1 VALKGRVK
9 SEEEIPAGL
18 EEYYE
23 AHDGEY
29 RLKVTGLVEKG
40 VVDEFRN
47 NNIKLQNEL
56 ADLNKKIS
64 SVDLDEYQSL
74 RAEKDAQRDQKL
86 IEEGKV
92 EELINERVHRMSQNF
107 EKEKMTLQEQLDQL
121 NNQATT
127 YKRKYDDSIVE
138 QKLINAASRAG
149 VRNEATTDVLNR
161 AKQIWRN
168 SEEGD
173 LVAMQGDNQLYGK
186 DGRKPLE
193 VEEWFESLA
202 DEAPHLFKN
211 SEGSGALG
219 GRGGPAGRR
228 VSLQDQSALNANLED
243 IANGKVSVF

>member
-1 VALKGRVK
+1 VALKGRLK

-18 EEYYE
+18 EDYYQME
-23 AHDGEY
+23 DGEY
-29 RLKVTGLVEKG
+29 RLKVTGLVEKS

-56 ADLNKKIS
+56 AELSKKIS
-64 SVDLDEYQSL
+64 GVDFEEYNTL
-74 RAEKDAQRDQKL
+74 RAEKDAQRDKKL

-92 EELINERVHRMSQNF
+92 EELIADRVQRMHHNF
-107 EKEKMTLQEQLDQL
+107 EKEKMSLQEQLEQL
-121 NNQATT
+121 NSQANT

-138 QKLINAASRAG
+138 QKLINAAARAG

-161 AKQIWRN
+161 AKQIWQN
-168 SEEGD
+168 SEDGD
-173 LVAMQGDNQLYGK
+173 LIAMQGENHLYSK
-186 DGRKPLE
+186 DGRKPLQ

-228 VSLQDQSALNANLED
+228 VSLQDQAGLNANLED
-243 IANGKVSVF
+243 IAAGKVQVF

>member
-1 VALKGRVK
+1 MALKGRVK

-23 AHDGEY
+23 ALDGEY

-173 LVAMQGDNQLYGK
+173 LVAMQGDNHLYGK

>member
-1 VALKGRVK
+1 MALKGRVK